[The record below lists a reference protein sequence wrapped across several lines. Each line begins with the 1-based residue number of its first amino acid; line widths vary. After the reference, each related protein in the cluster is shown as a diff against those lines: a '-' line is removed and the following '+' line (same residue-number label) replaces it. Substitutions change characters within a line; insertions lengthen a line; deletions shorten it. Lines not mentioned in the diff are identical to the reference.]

1 MGRYVACTH
10 RVIASEPRFSSAYFH
25 GPDLRTSLAPL
36 SLAPRFAEAVAASP
50 RHRSAGFMAKRDE
63 LLDGHDGIAGHSAP
77 VFGQQMWNY
86 YVRSYPDVVETHF
99 PGTVTQPT

>member
-1 MGRYVACTH
+1 
-10 RVIASEPRFSSAYFH
+10 
-25 GPDLRTSLAPL
+25 
-36 SLAPRFAEAVAASP
+36 
-50 RHRSAGFMAKRDE
+50 
-63 LLDGHDGIAGHSAP
+63 